1 MVGVEQSQETEF
13 ESLFKR
19 LEQTVET
26 LEKGGL
32 SLSQATVLFEEGM
45 RLAKLCNE
53 RLDKAELRIT
63 ELQNTFNHGA
73 DESTQ

>member
-73 DESTQ
+73 DEST